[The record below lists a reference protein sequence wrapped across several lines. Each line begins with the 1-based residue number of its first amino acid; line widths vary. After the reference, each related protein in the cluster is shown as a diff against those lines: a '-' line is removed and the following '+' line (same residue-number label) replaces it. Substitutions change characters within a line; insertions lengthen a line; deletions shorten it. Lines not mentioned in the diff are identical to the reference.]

1 MRIGQF
7 SPPNFFHFQSSVF
20 KLGFHHLANVQF
32 SIFNFQFWHLTLN
45 LSFFLRLVG
54 PVSCKNPDSGYE
66 KRVID
71 PSSVGRPNFLR
82 NSRYPAV
89 SAAEKADT
97 SFSSFSWWGPSSVSG
112 LSVWE
117 SRYMGDSAIW
127 SSAGCGRGYQT
138 SLVSLGRGKTRKL
151 RICWLA

>member
-1 MRIGQF
+1 MRIVQF

-32 SIFNFQFWHLTLN
+32 SIFNFQFSIFNFQFSIFNFQFSIFNSNPTQPNPIRSSGFPSHVSCPQSRAWHLTLN

-54 PVSCKNPDSGYE
+54 PVSGKHPDSGYE

-97 SFSSFSWWGPSSVSG
+97 SFSSFSW
-112 LSVWE
+112 
-117 SRYMGDSAIW
+117 
-127 SSAGCGRGYQT
+127 
-138 SLVSLGRGKTRKL
+138 
-151 RICWLA
+151 